1 MQVPAGVYPGQS
13 FQMNFSGTLTLQLV
27 NQGHNSVFV
36 GVAIKLVNQGHNS
49 VFVGVATPFSS
60 ALVSG
65 QQMAITCPAT
75 ATAGLVQLVC
85 G

>member
-13 FQMNFSGTLTLQLV
+13 FQMNFSGTLTLQ
-27 NQGHNSVFV
+27 
-36 GVAIKLVNQGHNS
+36 LVNQGHNS